1 MGDLEKQLFGR
12 DTDAKQASMA
22 AQKVAALLKSKV
34 LPNEKIIVGMPYCP
48 FQVPFH
54 TKEFRCLLFLSD
66 VSYRCIA
73 TPRPNTPH
81 AEDFRISFKEPDD
94 VGGPRVLVP
103 GLSKAIG
110 VSVFSLPRSPD
121 DALDIAFTTGV
132 LSLLRKIQF
141 NRVQWFHFSPV
152 HLEVV
157 ASLDSPEVC
166 ASQALVFRALVSL
179 ANREAYE
186 RNKGLLG

>member
-1 MGDLEKQLFGR
+1 MV
-12 DTDAKQASMA
+12 

-34 LPNEKIIVGMPYCP
+34 LSNEQVIIGMPYCP
-48 FQVPFH
+48 FKVSFH

-66 VSYRCIA
+66 VAYRCIA
-73 TPRPNTPH
+73 TPRPNTPY
-81 AEDFRISFKEPDD
+81 AEDFRISFKEPDH
-94 VGGPRVLVP
+94 VGGARVLAP

-121 DALDIAFTTGV
+121 DALDVAFSKGI

-157 ASLDSPEVC
+157 ASLDSPEFC
-166 ASQALVFRALVSL
+166 ASQALVFRELVSL

-186 RNKGLLG
+186 RNKELLG